1 MSLSALGNVISALSE
16 GAKFIPYRN
25 HVLTKVMKDSLGG
38 TAKTLMFVNCSPSVY
53 NESET
58 KNSLDYAQR
67 VKKIKNTVNK
77 NIETKESLKLKSTIA
92 LLEGQMDQMKELLTV
107 SDANDAWQD
116 MEEKFIKEYEG
127 KH

>member
-1 MSLSALGNVISALSE
+1 MSLSALGNVIAALSS
-16 GAKFIPYRN
+16 GDKFIPYRN

-38 TAKTLMFVNCSPSVY
+38 TAKTLMFVNASPSIY

-67 VKKIKNTVNK
+67 VKKIKNNVNK

-92 LLEGQMDQMKELLTV
+92 LLEG
-107 SDANDAWQD
+107 
-116 MEEKFIKEYEG
+116 
-127 KH
+127 

>member
-25 HVLTKVMKDSLGG
+25 HILTKLMKDSLGG

-58 KNSLDYAQR
+58 KNSLDYATR
-67 VKKIKNTVNK
+67 VKKIKNNVNK
-77 NIETKESLKLKSTIA
+77 NVESKEMQRTKEALGQAEDLVDRLKSLLLTSDKAGEAQQLLESLKKT
-92 LLEGQMDQMKELLTV
+92 D
-107 SDANDAWQD
+107 
-116 MEEKFIKEYEG
+116 
-127 KH
+127 